1 MGDFIISDVE
11 SLKRVT
17 VLDALEAF
25 VTVCQRRAELDNYAI
40 DDMRHEFLDYL
51 GVEMTDNYYPHWKRD
66 VSPCIR
72 NKCSSPATCCGCEEY
87 TEWKKRTSVKGE

>member
-1 MGDFIISDVE
+1 MSDEEGRKQV
-11 SLKRVT
+11 STLN
-17 VLDALEAF
+17 ALEAF
-25 VTVCQRRAELDNYAI
+25 VIVCQRRAELDNYAI

-72 NKCSSPATCCGCEEY
+72 NKCQNPASCCGCEEY
-87 TEWKKRTSVKGE
+87 TEWKKKTNLRKELDK